1 MILEKKVGVIQMIT
15 GFLDPALM
23 TFKMLCLNM
32 DQKINPATG
41 LVPGQLTTQMGIN
54 LDNVAKFQDLDP
66 TSLKKKFILTQV
78 ALSEKI

>member
-1 MILEKKVGVIQMIT
+1 
-15 GFLDPALM
+15 M

-66 TSLKKKFILTQV
+66 TNQKEKYILIQEE
-78 ALSEKI
+78 LSEKI